1 MNIFDERFVKVTLNG
16 ETFFRVV
23 DIDGNLGERMD
34 EDELNNLI
42 LDAVYSEIVED
53 EFAIN
58 LEQVNTIIQAI
69 PNIFDRQILQNF
81 YNYAVRVDGVE

>member
-23 DIDGNLGERMD
+23 DIDGNLGERMA
-34 EDELNNLI
+34 EDEFNNMI
-42 LDAVYSEIVED
+42 LDAVYSEIIEEEYMV
-53 EFAIN
+53 N
-58 LEQVNTIIQAI
+58 LQQVNTIIQAI

-81 YNYAVRVDGVE
+81 YNYVVRVDGVE

>member
-42 LDAVYSEIVED
+42 LDAVYSEIVEA

-58 LEQVNTIIQAI
+58 LEQLNTIIQAM

>member
-42 LDAVYSEIVED
+42 LDAVYSEIVEA

-58 LEQVNTIIQAI
+58 LEQVNTIIQAM